1 MLKWLFKST
10 FYRKIQISLF
20 IFILFPLAI
29 ASVFSY
35 SLIREV
41 VVEKVKD
48 SRQNVVNVYAS
59 DLNQT
64 VEEIVYATN
73 LYGKPGSNTFEDIR
87 AFKDVGQLSSF
98 ENYQRYAR
106 ISDFLRLSFSKTSV
120 LKAEVF
126 YLNNSNFLI
135 SGSNTL
141 EYSFLKNSHS
151 KALDPKWRNTLD
163 PNRIYWITES
173 ELGIS
178 PLTENESYY
187 FAVRAY
193 KDFSNGKKLG
203 VIFVGIPHG
212 YFKQLF
218 KNLDS
223 GTFLLYDDKKQLI
236 IQYPEKEIGTREG
249 EELKVGATVPAS
261 NWKLLYRSSF
271 RNITGEISQ
280 TFRFYAISLSISILI
295 FLIISV
301 FIGSSIYKPL
311 NRLRKVAEQFG
322 NENLSVRFP
331 VEGKDEIAVLG
342 NAFNNMLDQIK
353 QWIGKFKKEQ
363 EEKRLIELQALFAQI
378 RPHFLINT
386 LNSIKCNLILNNDHI
401 HSRQIDSLMR
411 LLRGYMRVDEL
422 TPLKKE
428 CELLVDYADIMKM
441 RNDMTLD
448 LLIDIPEEWEDFRV
462 PRLILQPLV
471 ENAIIHGFNED
482 LHKPTIIIVARS
494 VNQQLFIE
502 VRDNGIGMSEE
513 KIKWLQSNLHDEA
526 EQKEGKKHIG
536 LRNVFQRLM
545 LTYGPEVSMDIHNN
559 ENTGLSI
566 RISIPIKRAMVND

>member
-10 FYRKIQISLF
+10 FYRKIQISF
-20 IFILFPLAI
+20 IIFILFPLAI

-35 SLIREV
+35 SLIRGV

-48 SRQNVVNVYAS
+48 SRQNVVNVFAS
-59 DLNQT
+59 DINQT

-73 LYGKPGSNTFEDIR
+73 LYGKPGSNTYDDIR
-87 AFKDVGQLSSF
+87 AFKDVGQLSSY

-106 ISDFLRLSFSKTSV
+106 ISDFLKLAFSKTSG

-135 SGSNTL
+135 SGSNIL
-141 EYSFLKNSHS
+141 GYSFLKNSHS
-151 KALDPKWRNTLD
+151 KALDTKWRNSLN
-163 PNRIYWITES
+163 PNRIYWMTES
-173 ELGIS
+173 DLGIS
-178 PLTENESYY
+178 PLTEEESYY
-187 FAVRAY
+187 FAVRVY
-193 KDFSNGKKLG
+193 KDFTSSKNLG
-203 VIFVGIPHG
+203 IIFVGIPHE
-212 YFKQLF
+212 YFRQLF
-218 KNLDS
+218 TEADK
-223 GTFLLYDDKKQLI
+223 GTFLLYNDKKQLI
-236 IQYPEKEIGTREG
+236 IQKPENETGYKEV
-249 EELKVGATVPAS
+249 EELKVGATVPAA
-261 NWKLLYRSSF
+261 NWKIIYRSSF
-271 RNITGEISQ
+271 KNITGEISQ
-280 TFRFYAISLSISILI
+280 TFRFYTISLSISILI

-311 NRLRKVAEQFG
+311 NRLRRVAEQFG
-322 NENLSVRFP
+322 KGNLSVRFP

-386 LNSIKCNLILNNDHI
+386 LNSIKCNLILNDDHI

-428 CELLVDYADIMKM
+428 CELLIDYSNIMKM
-441 RNDMTLD
+441 RNDMNLD
-448 LLIDIPEEWEDFRV
+448 LFIDLPEEWEDFRV

-482 LHKPTIIIVARS
+482 LHKPTIIIEARS
-494 VNQQLFIE
+494 VNQQLIIE
-502 VRDNGIGMSEE
+502 VRDNGIGISEE
-513 KIKWLQSNLHDEA
+513 KIKCLLSNLHDET
-526 EQKEGKKHIG
+526 EQNEGKKHIG
-536 LRNVFQRLM
+536 LKNVFQRLK
-545 LTYGPEVSMDIHNN
+545 LTYGPDVSIDIYNN
-559 ENTGLSI
+559 ENLGLSI
-566 RISIPIKRAMVND
+566 RLSIPIKKGIVND